1 LKNAE
6 NSSPK
11 KITGPSCKKA
21 AFFLFSCEFSPF
33 GEMVSQKYIY
43 SVDQTFFKYQ
53 SPNIEKNSKKSPYFY
68 TLFNTSSQDIK
79 GF

>member
-1 LKNAE
+1 MEKI
-6 NSSPK
+6 SHQK
-11 KITGPSCKKA
+11 KITGPSCKGSGFS
-21 AFFLFSCEFSPF
+21 FFLRIFAIWRNGFS
-33 GEMVSQKYIY
+33 KIYIYIY